1 MLTLQDVK
9 SYLKIDFD
17 DDDELLNSLIKTA
30 DEYLKSAISSTYNSD
45 TERAKL
51 LSLIVI
57 QDLYDNRG
65 LTEKVSGNV
74 RKLVSDF
81 TLQLKLESGINE

>member
-1 MLTLQDVK
+1 MLTLQNVK

-30 DEYLKSAISSTYNSD
+30 DEYLKSAISIKYNSD

-81 TLQLKLESGINE
+81 TLQLKLESGANE

>member
-57 QDLYDNRG
+57 QDLYNNRG

>member
-1 MLTLQDVK
+1 VLTLQNVK

-17 DDDELLNSLIKTA
+17 DDDELLKSLIKTA
-30 DEYLKSAISSTYNSD
+30 DEYLKSAISIKYNSD

-81 TLQLKLESGINE
+81 TLQLKLESGANE

>member
-1 MLTLQDVK
+1 VLTLQNVK

-30 DEYLKSAISSTYNSD
+30 DEYLKSAISIKYNSD

-81 TLQLKLESGINE
+81 TLQLKLESGANE

>member
-1 MLTLQDVK
+1 MLTLQNVK

-17 DDDELLNSLIKTA
+17 DDDELLKSLIKTA
-30 DEYLKSAISSTYNSD
+30 DEYLKSAISIKYNSD

>member
-17 DDDELLNSLIKTA
+17 DDDELLKSLMKTA

-81 TLQLKLESGINE
+81 TLQLKLESGANE

>member
-1 MLTLQDVK
+1 MLTLQNVK

-17 DDDELLNSLIKTA
+17 DDDELLKSLIKTA
-30 DEYLKSAISSTYNSD
+30 DEYLKSAISIKYNSD

-81 TLQLKLESGINE
+81 TLQLKLESGANE